1 MPAIRWFG
9 QTGLCKHK
17 PVNVPCELGY
27 TACMHRIRTAIALI
41 VALLAG
47 GAQGAPIYQPPGANL
62 TYGDVSHGQRALSA
76 AGNPAAAAA
85 DLARGG
91 GQAKGGA
98 NFSLVAGLEYG
109 NVEELFEK
117 IDELAKIFKP
127 TDPDGDSGEPPPP
140 GQDPGNKPPGID
152 LPVDIGDLL
161 DQLDPEMRAAV
172 EAVKLGAVLALIK
185 VEGYGKLFVSG
196 DVPVVIGK
204 ELLGGAWTFGINYSG
219 TSKAFG
225 ISEAIDFDFDE
236 AL

>member
-1 MPAIRWFG
+1 
-9 QTGLCKHK
+9 
-17 PVNVPCELGY
+17 
-27 TACMHRIRTAIALI
+27 
-41 VALLAG
+41 
-47 GAQGAPIYQPPGANL
+47 
-62 TYGDVSHGQRALSA
+62 
-76 AGNPAAAAA
+76 
-85 DLARGG
+85 
-91 GQAKGGA
+91 
-98 NFSLVAGLEYG
+98 
-109 NVEELFEK
+109 LFEK